1 MTGSGEIDIRDQGV
15 IFFGP
20 LSRERLQ
27 SSPTPS
33 QGVYATRDERPNR
46 SRPLTAVLFL
56 SGIADAA
63 GVLAATP
70 TAKSSQSSTLRKV
83 QLSRGA
89 ATPAAANPL
98 RSTPPLEFPKPAP
111 TAKASQSADRASTTA
126 LRAASAAKKPFVPNT
141 GRLQIFRA
149 AEKPIASTLKNGD
162 VHRLFPKGAGTKVQA
177 NAIPM
182 MRYEDVARGAA
193 LVPITPRA
201 NSRPTT
207 STKMQTPTTTADS
220 TIAPKSTHRSGV
232 CRHWIARRRGRG
244 CRRA

>member
-1 MTGSGEIDIRDQGV
+1 MQHVTSARIVRG
-15 IFFGP
+15 
-20 LSRERLQ
+20 
-27 SSPTPS
+27 
-33 QGVYATRDERPNR
+33 A
-46 SRPLTAVLFL
+46 LTAVLFL
-56 SGIADAA
+56 SGIADTA

-182 MRYEDVARGAA
+182 MRYEDVARGEA

-220 TIAPKSTHRSGV
+220 TIAPEVDAPVRRLPPLDRTAPRPRLPAGV
-232 CRHWIARRRGRG
+232 KLPQEPIEIYPETDS
-244 CRRA
+244 